1 MPGARSFE
9 VREPLRLPPVRT
21 SEAKGA
27 LAIADPGAVYLKF
40 PRGLV
45 AMLLEPQ
52 IDPCW
57 SLTAHRAN
65 DKFARFGFESG
76 GRKCLREPC
85 ACGSDCSMNGPHDKR
100 WRNHIPA

>member
-65 DKFARFGFESG
+65 DKFARFGLN
-76 GRKCLREPC
+76 RAAVN
-85 ACGSDCSMNGPHDKR
+85 ACGSLALVAPM
-100 WRNHIPA
+100 AQ